1 MSDILDPEPAE
12 TPETEDDRFE
22 PGTTVFILW
31 AVLVLALLAIII
43 LIGYS
48 RPPAGL

>member
-1 MSDILDPEPAE
+1 MSDELELEPDTQVTSVDE
-12 TPETEDDRFE
+12 RFE
-22 PGTTVFILW
+22 PGATLFIAW
-31 AVLVLALLAIII
+31 VIVVLVIFLVLI